1 MAKKIRRAPL
11 PSFVD
16 SLRLAQNSDVRVGAI
31 FADVY
36 NNRRERWSRTSGQS
50 RVGTPVECDIYFI
63 IKEVDM
69 DERLSRAVTGP
80 WYYRDANETALHINT
95 DGWGLLK
102 QDKDIELWDILVMPA
117 VGPHKVK
124 TWDIDTLINSTVY
137 YVSG

>member
-16 SLRLAQNSDVRVGAI
+16 SLRLAQNSDVRVGAV

-36 NNRRERWSRTSGQS
+36 GNRRERWTPTSGQS
-50 RVGTPVECDIYFI
+50 RPGTPVECDIYFI

-69 DERLSRAVTGP
+69 DERGDCAPGT
-80 WYYRDANETALHINT
+80 WYYRDAGEGI
-95 DGWGLLK
+95 GLLK
-102 QDKDIELWDILVMPA
+102 QYKDIKLWDILVMPA

-124 TWDIDTLINSTVY
+124 TWDIDTLIDSTVY

>member
-16 SLRLAQNSDVRVGAI
+16 SLRLAQNSDVCVGAI

-36 NNRRERWSRTSGQS
+36 NNRRERRTPTSGQS
-50 RVGTPVECDIYFI
+50 RPGTPVECDIYLI

-69 DERLSRAVTGP
+69 DERGGKHNGGP
-80 WYYRDANETALHINT
+80 WYYRNDAGITPFPTTTH
-95 DGWGLLK
+95 WGLLK
-102 QDKDIELWDILVMPA
+102 HDKDIKLWDFLVIPA

-124 TWDIDTLINSTVY
+124 TWDIDTLVGTTVY

>member
-69 DERLSRAVTGP
+69 RQQRDGP
-80 WYYRDANETALHINT
+80 GIWYYRDTGDFTRTWHRDH

-102 QDKDIELWDILVMPA
+102 QDKDIKLWDILVMPA
-117 VGPHKVK
+117 VGTHKVK
-124 TWDIDTLINSTVY
+124 TWDIDTLIDSTVY
-137 YVSG
+137 YISG